1 MGKTL
6 AAGFGLLILA
16 VSMAGCIEGGST
28 APVASMQQECE
39 RSGGVWKNSLCQ
51 RESGGGY

>member
-16 VSMAGCIEGGST
+16 VTIAGCIEGGST
-28 APVASMQQECE
+28 APVASFQQECE
-39 RSGGVWKNSLCQ
+39 RSGGVWRSGTCQ
-51 RESGGGY
+51 REMGGGY

>member
-16 VSMAGCIEGGST
+16 VTIAGCIEGGST
-28 APVASMQQECE
+28 APVASFQQECE
-39 RSGGVWKNSLCQ
+39 RSGGVWRGGSCQ
-51 RESGGGY
+51 REMGGGY

>member
-1 MGKTL
+1 MGKAL

-16 VSMAGCIEGGST
+16 VSVAGCIEGGST

-39 RSGGVWKNSLCQ
+39 RSGGKWRGDACQ
-51 RESGGGY
+51 REMGGGY